1 MTLLRRLALFGSMLI
16 CLSVAFTGA
25 AIATEAHIAGNLSI
39 QGKGG
44 PPPGGGLPPAG
55 NYVNDSFRAGFNLC
69 CGDPQLNVNVSV
81 INNVS
86 NPLGGPSTSQH
97 ETDVNV
103 QECSF
108 ATGCGSGCFIPSG
121 ASDFTFS
128 PTAAVLN
135 TTVTPT
141 TASCQGQPSFGLPPT
156 FTLNVTWTAVGT
168 GLSSSGVGRYSC
180 SGYTNETMTTTTG
193 NSSVNA
199 TATTSLLTGTLTVS
213 GAGLNTF
220 NQRIHAQGTPL
231 DSCSP
236 LGGKGAGFGP
246 LGPGNFRFVSQQASL
261 SFQTDPTQQPFNV
274 FVTTFTNTL
283 SPHGGPTTTQ
293 AETDL
298 NISQFTFPFPIQG
311 CYIIPASAFTIASGL
326 QGASV
331 NASIDPT
338 TQPCP
343 QSNNNGLPASFTVHV
358 TWTATSPLAS
368 LATTGTFDCG
378 TFHSVSSGSLSSL
391 SASASGG
398 VSGIADSFSNAQAF
412 IGTNESTTH
421 IQGQQN
427 CF

>member
-1 MTLLRRLALFGSMLI
+1 MTLLRRLALFGSMLLCI
-16 CLSVAFTGA
+16 SVTFTA
-25 AIATEAHIAGNLSI
+25 AAVATDAHIAGNLSI

-86 NPLGGPSTSQH
+86 QPLGGPSSSQH
-97 ETDVNV
+97 EIDVNL
-103 QECSF
+103 QECTF
-108 ATGCGSGCFIPSG
+108 AIGCGSGCFIPSG
-121 ASDFTFS
+121 PSDFTFS

-135 TTVTPT
+135 TTVTPA
-141 TASCQGQPSFGLPPT
+141 TATCQGQTTFGLPPT
-156 FTLNVTWTAVGT
+156 FTLDVTWTAVGT
-168 GLSSSGVGRYSC
+168 ALNSSGVGRYSC
-180 SGYTNETMTTTTG
+180 GGYTNETLTTTTG

-199 TATTSLLTGTLTVS
+199 TATTSLLTGTLTVT

-220 NQRIHAQGTPL
+220 NQHIHAQGTPP
-231 DSCSP
+231 DSCSA

-246 LGPGNFRFVSQQASL
+246 LSAGNYRFVSREASL
-261 SFQTDPTQQPFNV
+261 SFQLDPTQQPFNV
-274 FVTTFTNTL
+274 FVATFTNTL
-283 SPHGGPTTTQ
+283 SPRGGPSTTQ

-298 NISQFTFPFPIQG
+298 NVSQFAFPNIIQG
-311 CYIIPASAFTIASGL
+311 CFIIPASTFTIASGL

-331 NASIDPT
+331 SASIDPT
-338 TQPCP
+338 TPQCP
-343 QSNNNGLPASFTVHV
+343 QSNNSGLPAAFTVNV
-358 TWTATSPLAS
+358 TWTATSPLAT
-368 LATTGTFDCG
+368 LNTTSSFDCG
-378 TFHSVSSGSLSSL
+378 SFHTVGSGSLSSL

-398 VSGIADSFSNAQAF
+398 VSGIADSFSTTQAF
-412 IGTNESTTH
+412 IGTNDTTTH